1 MDGTQ
6 HLNPLIPHHSLTSVL
21 YPTGPAPE
29 TVLPHSDTDFGT
41 GAAANAMPNP
51 WDSHHASAPTPPPRR
66 SSRMSSGSAAG
77 ANHALYP
84 FLLDRNGD
92 ERAGQDAPANCVTSW
107 SFKPATPTL
116 VSSKSPSTQH
126 ADTEIASFTRPVP
139 KVRHLMLQRPA
150 AAARVGLTVPQA
162 STTHASVVKT
172 TSFKAPAPTKRYL
185 PPTAAKPLSKDTA
198 APVKLTLTEPTTP
211 KFSTARFV
219 LAPPC
224 VGSRHLLCL
233 SFCRFIPYQ
242 EIVYRKYALS
252 LFPVS
257 PPLLPKA
264 RRSRA
269 ARRIGMSVLA
279 ASMASAAAAA
289 PSRSAS
295 ATPTR
300 FGRPASAQENKM
312 PSRSSA

>member
-51 WDSHHASAPTPPPRR
+51 WDSHRASAPTPPPRR
-66 SSRMSSGSAAG
+66 SSRLSSGSAAG
-77 ANHALYP
+77 ANDARCSPLSRTRAP
-84 FLLDRNGD
+84 SFSLDCNGD
-92 ERAGQDAPANCVTSW
+92 EPAGQDAPANCVTSW

-126 ADTEIASFTRPVP
+126 ADIEIASFTRPVP

-162 STTHASVVKT
+162 STTHASVVRT

-185 PPTAAKPLSKDTA
+185 PPTAAKPLSKETA

-224 VGSRHLLCL
+224 
-233 SFCRFIPYQ
+233 F
-242 EIVYRKYALS
+242 
-252 LFPVS
+252 
-257 PPLLPKA
+257 
-264 RRSRA
+264 
-269 ARRIGMSVLA
+269 
-279 ASMASAAAAA
+279 
-289 PSRSAS
+289 
-295 ATPTR
+295 
-300 FGRPASAQENKM
+300 
-312 PSRSSA
+312 

>member
-6 HLNPLIPHHSLTSVL
+6 DLNPLIHRHLLTSVL
-21 YPTGPAPE
+21 YPPGPAPE

-66 SSRMSSGSAAG
+66 SSRLSSGSAAG
-77 ANHALYP
+77 ANHAHYP
-84 FLLDRNGD
+84 FLPDRNGD

-126 ADTEIASFTRPVP
+126 ADTEIASFTRPVT
-139 KVRHLMLQRPA
+139 KVRHPTLHRNAQPQLRALVSP
-150 AAARVGLTVPQA
+150 VPQA
-162 STTHASVVKT
+162 STTHASVLRT

-185 PPTAAKPLSKDTA
+185 PPTAAKPLPKETA

-211 KFSTARFV
+211 KFSTARLV

-224 VGSRHLLCL
+224 VSTRHFLCL
-233 SFCRFIPYQ
+233 
-242 EIVYRKYALS
+242 
-252 LFPVS
+252 
-257 PPLLPKA
+257 
-264 RRSRA
+264 
-269 ARRIGMSVLA
+269 
-279 ASMASAAAAA
+279 
-289 PSRSAS
+289 
-295 ATPTR
+295 
-300 FGRPASAQENKM
+300 
-312 PSRSSA
+312 